1 MLVIGTGVELMM
13 RAGATTGCT
22 GPTIQVVRRE
32 SHVSSSFD
40 SWRLSWPWSFFQG
53 GILIVPP
60 DFQFQKETSRRKPQV
75 LFQEIVFLAELGFP
89 F

>member
-1 MLVIGTGVELMM
+1 MYRIHNTDCEEGIPRVFILRIMEVVLALVV
-13 RAGATTGCT
+13 
-22 GPTIQVVRRE
+22 
-32 SHVSSSFD
+32 
-40 SWRLSWPWSFFQG
+40 FQG